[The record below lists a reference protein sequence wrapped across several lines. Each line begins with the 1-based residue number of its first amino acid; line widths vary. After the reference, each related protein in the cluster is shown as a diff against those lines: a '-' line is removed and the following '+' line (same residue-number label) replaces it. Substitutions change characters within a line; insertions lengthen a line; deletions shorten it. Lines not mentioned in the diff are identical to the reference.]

1 MVVWKT
7 VVTLY
12 EIRSQVGQFAFELL
26 YVSTHLRLILYN
38 ICFTE
43 FLIDVLSYT
52 CFLYCRTFQVFTI
65 QTKNK
70 NLNVRQL
77 FFVIK

>member
-26 YVSTHLRLILYN
+26 YISTHLRLILYN

-52 CFLYCRTFQVFTI
+52 CFLYCRKFQVLPYRLRTRI
-65 QTKNK
+65 
-70 NLNVRQL
+70 
-77 FFVIK
+77 